1 MDLRTKRSL
10 FLAVY
15 LLFIFGPLLILLI
28 GPRPAGRELWRE
40 ISVGIGF
47 FALGLMGLQTLP
59 AGRLPFLRDIY
70 PMDIIYTFHHR
81 ISVIAFFLALSHP
94 IILFIN
100 NPATLRLLNFE
111 TVTWRARAGVLGI
124 IFLLFLVLSSVWR
137 KDLQIPYERWRT
149 IHDIFV
155 VGMLAFVLLHIFLIG
170 YYTAMPLMTA
180 FWVAMAFLWIGMILW
195 IRVFR
200 PLKMVNRPYVLT
212 DIKQEREYSYTLTL
226 KPDGHPGMRFI
237 PGQFAWL
244 SFSPFS
250 IQENPF
256 SFTSSAENKDEI
268 CFTIREAGDFT
279 KNFRHIDTGKRVY
292 VDGPY
297 GNFSIDQF
305 PAPGYVML
313 AGGIGSAPFMSMIRT
328 MIDRKDERPVWLFYG
343 NPTTEE
349 IIYWQEL
356 EELKEQMNLT
366 VVHVLEH
373 PEDDWD
379 GEQGYITQQILEKYL
394 PEADR
399 NQFIYFL
406 CGPVPMIDP
415 VEKAILKM
423 GAPQANIY
431 TEQYD
436 VMG

>member
-1 MDLRTKRSL
+1 MDLRTKRVL
-10 FLAVY
+10 FLAIY

-59 AGRLPFLRDIY
+59 AGRLPFMRNTY
-70 PMDIIYTFHHR
+70 PMDVMYAFHHR

-100 NPATLRLLNFE
+100 NPVTLRLLNFE
-111 TVTWRARAGVLGI
+111 TTPWRARAGVLGI
-124 IFLLFLVLSSVWR
+124 LFLLGLVLSSVWR
-137 KDLQIPYERWRT
+137 KPLQIPYERWRT

-155 VGMLAFVLLHIFLIG
+155 VGMLSFVLIHIFLVG
-170 YYTAMPLMTA
+170 YYTTMPVMTA
-180 FWVAMAFLWIGMILW
+180 FWIVMAILWAVMILW

-200 PLKMVNRPYVLT
+200 PLKIASRPYKLAE
-212 DIKQEREYSYTLTL
+212 IKQERERSFTLRL
-226 KPDGHPGMRFI
+226 IPDGHRGLRFI

-244 SFSPFS
+244 SFKPFS

-256 SFTSSAENKDEI
+256 SFTSSAENKEEI

-279 KNFRHIDTGKRVY
+279 ERFRHMETPKRIY

-313 AGGIGSAPFMSMIRT
+313 AGGIGSAPFLSMIRT
-328 MIDRKDERPVWLFYG
+328 MIDRGDDRPVYFFYG
-343 NPTTEE
+343 NPTTDD
-349 IIYWQEL
+349 IIFWQEL
-356 EELKEQMNLT
+356 DELKKQMNLT
-366 VVHVLEH
+366 VIHVLEQ
-373 PEDDWD
+373 PEDGWE
-379 GEQGYITQQILEKYL
+379 GESGYITQEILEKYL
-394 PEADR
+394 PEGER
-399 NQFIYFL
+399 NEYIYFL